1 MDKRIRLES
10 GRLNRPGGSNPSRSA
25 MKRQNLNSCFDFLV
39 LLTFFVVVGTS
50 IYGKSIVGEYGRLD
64 DYTLVV
70 QSVNGSHHF
79 KDVFFH
85 SGRILPS
92 IIGDFLFS
100 RVNSVSNLA
109 YLRGLCVF
117 VLATTSALV
126 ALFVKNLFK
135 SRMYSLQILP
145 SLLIGSCIFITP
157 SSANAATWAVQCV
170 LHLSLTLGLSGG
182 ILIATKNQ
190 YKNRWNNVIGCLLIA
205 SAAFTYQHYV
215 MIALLPVL
223 FRLAHTWF
231 TSKIFEYTKAMLICI
246 FCGLAL
252 LSNFAF
258 LRIIRSESSGRA
270 FGSPISEH
278 ITWFFTTFIP
288 RSINIGV
295 PDSNSNRY
303 FSMGLLLL
311 GLISPLII
319 NRRFWPLPLLIVG
332 AWFMSAIVVLP
343 TEMWASYRL
352 LYPSQ
357 IILWS
362 GIVFGL
368 VLGFQELPKRSNA
381 IGISTMII
389 LIVIFSASSG
399 ISAYRFMAQPNIV
412 DWASVRCALETRIPN
427 APIDALVVTDMNDS
441 TSSFVSYDE
450 YGVIGS
456 SVDWVLPM
464 MYRLTPL
471 ATKRESLGFPVPPVF
486 PKWAAV
492 GQEGT
497 WIEFQQTKCLT
508 Q

>member
-25 MKRQNLNSCFDFLV
+25 MVKAKIQMVFDFLV
-39 LLTFFVVVGTS
+39 LLVFFVVVGAL

-70 QSVNGSHHF
+70 QSINGSHHF

-85 SGRILPS
+85 SGRIFPAF
-92 IIGDFLFS
+92 IGDFLFS

-117 VLATTSALV
+117 VLAATGALV
-126 ALFVKNLFK
+126 ALFVNNLFK
-135 SRMYSLQILP
+135 YKMYSLQIVP

-170 LHLSLTLGLSGG
+170 LHLSLTLAISGG

-190 YKNRWNNVIGCLLIA
+190 YKNHRNNVIGCLLIV

-223 FRLAHTWF
+223 FKVAHTWF
-231 TSKIFEYTKAMLICI
+231 TSKVFEYTKAVLVCM

-258 LRIIRSESSGRA
+258 LKIIHSESSGRA

-278 ITWFFTTFIP
+278 IKWFFITFIP

-303 FSMGLLLL
+303 FSLGLLLL
-311 GLISPLII
+311 GLIFPLII
-319 NRRFWPLPLLIVG
+319 NKRFWPLPISIVG
-332 AWFMSAIVVLP
+332 AWFISAIVILP

-362 GIVFGL
+362 GVIFGL

-381 IGISTMII
+381 TAISIVII
-389 LIVIFSASSG
+389 LVAGFSVSSG
-399 ISAYRFMAQPNIV
+399 LSAYQNMAQPNIV
-412 DWASVRCALETRIPN
+412 DWASVQCKLETQDPDL
-427 APIDALVVTDMNDS
+427 PINALVATDASES
-441 TSSFVSYDE
+441 TSKYLSYDE
-450 YGVIGS
+450 YGIIGS
-456 SVDWVLPM
+456 SIDWTLPM
-464 MYRLTPL
+464 MYQLTPF
-471 ATKRESLGFPVPPVF
+471 AKYRNVLGFPVPPVF
-486 PKWAAV
+486 PRWASV
-492 GQEGT
+492 GQEGV
-497 WIEFQQTKCLT
+497 WIDFPQTKCLSK
-508 Q
+508 